1 MKNMSVHDCVKMR
14 DGRSYCAVLVSED
27 VSFFVPIL
35 LEEREGG
42 MLCDFIVGSELP
54 EGELDRLLFIPESW
68 KQLDSNMVAVE
79 LDFDNEDGVL
89 LAYTC
94 MHQKNEVR
102 DKFCRVVTPMGYALI
117 YSEHFGLPLYV
128 DDRISAQDG
137 REIKRL
143 ESYLKNI

>member
-1 MKNMSVHDCVKMR
+1 MKNMSVHDCIKMR
-14 DGRSYCAVLVSED
+14 DGKSYCAVLVSED
-27 VSFFVPIL
+27 VTFFVPVL
-35 LEEREGG
+35 LEESEGRV
-42 MLCDFIVGSELP
+42 LRDFLAGDEFDESELD
-54 EGELDRLLFIPESW
+54 LLLFIPESW

-79 LDFDNEDGVL
+79 LDFNSEDGVL

-117 YSEHFGLPLYV
+117 YSGHFGLPLYV

-137 REIKRL
+137 REINRL
-143 ESYLKNI
+143 ESYLKSI